1 MSMDAVK
8 KKKRRLNLLNSP
20 TSLKIAKSNR
30 EISENVIDLC
40 SDDENSE
47 FSPEKKPKNNNSNTS
62 PGQSI
67 STILYSP
74 TTPKKEP
81 RPGSTPNSNKF
92 RSPRSNKFFS
102 PTKNRRI
109 TSPQKAKRS
118 LNNSLFSYNEPMILD
133 RSFSE
138 ICEGF
143 DDKTIFLLKIVH
155 KYLQDHSLRRLLPET
170 TDNLLSK
177 CVNVVKPG
185 MRLVCRLYWR
195 RKGWYRKNEIKKI
208 ASDNTNNIDDPSLE
222 LMTRSLEQIGLVE
235 SSVFSD
241 NNNKMT
247 FDDFF
252 ELLKLEELKEICKEL
267 KLKVQ
272 TKIDAIRS
280 LKNFSSRTLNISS
293 YFMGPKSNNAD
304 RVLKMLEL
312 KTGSCYRLTEA
323 AHTTFTK
330 LYHLM
335 YLGIDYGLIR
345 ENRLELL
352 LINDKAKKETYPID
366 KDMRLDNASV
376 IFNTRDEFER
386 YINAY
391 TIFENWE
398 AAKTLNEKLE
408 ITSKVYYL
416 YKKISEEEMKHPTL
430 PLTSSS
436 YKSLPTWLR
445 KYTSAYKYIRI
456 LESSIQELKKSKTE
470 IHDKLAL
477 DILSMLIS
485 QSAFRQHKKAEWYTE
500 KALIL
505 HKRMNSYNEA
515 AEILIEGFKS
525 DMSEESK
532 DAMRP
537 RALIIATQKTTCNE
551 IARHLRDELLLYVTK
566 DSISEKDFKAK
577 HIYKHPM
584 ENFYNRGKIKFETL
598 TSKGERVVAE
608 AEEFCITEYI
618 NSGQYTNGGH
628 WEGRIITTIFFLLFW
643 DIIYMRLPGIRGIFL
658 TYYQMF
664 PLDLFTESFYV
675 NRKTLIDERL
685 ATIQNSE
692 NNNLLKKMQ
701 ETWDTRPES
710 ELSGINRIIGWDNVS
725 AVCSCLSPIAIAAIC
740 RRLALDYRYTH
751 SGFPDLTLWNM
762 HTKQIKFVEVKTDS
776 DKPSIKQRQWLH
788 YLRGCGVDVEFCYV
802 GVNTTRCRA
811 RAGDNDD

>member
-1 MSMDAVK
+1 MDAVK
-8 KKKRRLNLLNSP
+8 KKKRSLSLNSSKP
-20 TSLKIAKSNR
+20 IKIAKSNR

-40 SDDENSE
+40 SDDENSD
-47 FSPEKKPKNNNSNTS
+47 FSMEKKNNNSNTS
-62 PGQSI
+62 KRESI
-67 STILYSP
+67 TTIVYSP

-92 RSPRSNKFFS
+92 RSPGSNNKFFS

-118 LNNSLFSYNEPMILD
+118 LNKVLIPNNEPMVLD
-133 RSFSE
+133 KSFTE
-138 ICEGF
+138 VCEGF
-143 DDKTIFLLKIVH
+143 DDKTIFLLKIIH
-155 KYLQDHSLRRLLPET
+155 KYLQDHSLRCLLPET

-185 MRLVCRLYWR
+185 MRLICRLYWR
-195 RKGWYRKNEIKKI
+195 RRGWYRRNEIKKI

-222 LMTRSLEQIGLVE
+222 YMTRSLVQIGLIE
-235 SSVFSD
+235 SCVCSD
-241 NNNKMT
+241 NNNIMM
-247 FDDFF
+247 FDDFV

-272 TKIDAIRS
+272 TKVDAVRS
-280 LKNFSSRTLNISS
+280 LKNFSSRTSNISS
-293 YFMGPKSNNAD
+293 YFMGPKSNNAN

-323 AHTTFTK
+323 ARTTFTK
-330 LYHLM
+330 LYCLM

-352 LINDKAKKETYPID
+352 LINDKAKRETYPID
-366 KDMRLDNASV
+366 KDMPLDNASV
-376 IFNTRDEFER
+376 IFNTRDEFES

-391 TIFENWE
+391 TIYENWE

-408 ITSKVYYL
+408 ITSKVYDL
-416 YKKISEEEMKHPTL
+416 YKKISEEEMKH
-430 PLTSSS
+430 

-445 KYTSAYKYIRI
+445 RYTSAYEYIRI
-456 LESSIQELKKSKTE
+456 LESSIQELKRTKTE
-470 IHDKLAL
+470 SHNKLAL

-485 QSAFRQHKKAEWYTE
+485 QSAFRQHKKAEWYAE

-525 DMSEESK
+525 DMSEETK

-537 RALIIATQKTTCNE
+537 RALVIATLKTTSNE
-551 IARHLRDELLLYVTK
+551 TAQHLRDELLLHATK
-566 DSISEKDFKAK
+566 DPIPEKNFKAK
-577 HIYKHPM
+577 HIYKQPM
-584 ENFYNRGKIKFETL
+584 ENFYNRGKIKFETF
-598 TSKGERVVAE
+598 TAIGERVVEE
-608 AEEFCITEYI
+608 AEEYCITQYI

-658 TYYQMF
+658 TYYQIF

-685 ATIQNSE
+685 AMIRNSQKD
-692 NNNLLKKMQ
+692 NLLKKMQ
-701 ETWDTRPES
+701 ETWDSRPES
-710 ELSGINRIIGWDNVS
+710 ELSGINRNIGWDNVS
-725 AVCSCLSPIAIAAIC
+725 AVCSCLSPRAIAAIC
-740 RRLALDYRYTH
+740 QRLALDYRYTH
-751 SGFPDLTLWNM
+751 SGFPDLTLWNV

-788 YLRGCGVDVEFCYV
+788 YLRGCGVEVEFCYV
-802 GVNTTRCRA
+802 GVNTMRCRA
-811 RAGDNDD
+811 RAGDSDD